1 VVAPQQVVEAVA
13 RGFSIDENSM
23 AISRTAPEDFLLRLP
38 SLATADQVFNSGAPF
53 QGPRFTLFFKRWT
66 RLVGAEAAVL
76 PVSVEVEFRGIL
88 AHAWERSTAQQL
100 LGGAGWVQQVH
111 DDTATRRDLSVFR
124 VSAWCLHMNLLP
136 TVGKLFIPDPS
147 PIGGSC
153 CQQRVAS
160 STPSE
165 SPGRP
170 LQEGR
175 RLLLLRRSPGRHLG
189 DVGDVVVVPRPA
201 ALRPFPSGLRCG
213 PRWAPWLPMW
223 HKPHAIPI
231 SPTRRHAHSM
241 KAPQKFNLRL
251 SFCHLLT
258 QCCIHAMARV
268 PWKLLQ
274 DMTPR
279 PARLLPR
286 KHGRYAL
293 RRQRWTGSMRP
304 PRGVAQHPLP
314 SQR

>member
-23 AISRTAPEDFLLRLP
+23 AISRTASEDFLLRLP
-38 SLATADQVFNSGAPF
+38 SLATADRVFNDGAPF
-53 QGPRFTLFFKRWT
+53 QGPGFTLFFKRWT
-66 RLVGAEAAVL
+66 RLVGAEAAAL
-76 PVSVEVEFRGIL
+76 PVSVEVEFRGIP

-111 DDTATRRDLSVFR
+111 DDTAARRDLSVFR

-153 CQQRVAS
+153 CRQRAAS
-160 STPSE
+160 STLSE

-175 RLLLLRRSPGRHLG
+175 RLLLRRSPGRHPG

-201 ALRPFPSGLRCG
+201 DLFRSRRPKLRPFPSGLRCG
-213 PRWAPWLPMW
+213 PRGT
-223 HKPHAIPI
+223 
-231 SPTRRHAHSM
+231 SPTPS
-241 KAPQKFNLRL
+241 P
-251 SFCHLLT
+251 
-258 QCCIHAMARV
+258 
-268 PWKLLQ
+268 
-274 DMTPR
+274 
-279 PARLLPR
+279 PARL
-286 KHGRYAL
+286 HGATRI
-293 RRQRWTGSMRP
+293 Q
-304 PRGVAQHPLP
+304 
-314 SQR
+314 